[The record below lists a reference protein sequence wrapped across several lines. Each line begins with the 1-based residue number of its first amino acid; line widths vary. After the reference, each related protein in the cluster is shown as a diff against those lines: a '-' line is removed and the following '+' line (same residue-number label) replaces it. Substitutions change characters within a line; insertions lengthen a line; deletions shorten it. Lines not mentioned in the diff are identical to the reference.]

1 MDIIDFIYS
10 QARNL
15 QNPLDYYHG
24 IALSK
29 DFALPDNILAFFP
42 RWSEVAEH
50 SHQRYVLVIPFD
62 PVVYCVE
69 QSRFELHKGH
79 GLLLRPWQR
88 HNHLVKGERQL
99 CERLLI
105 TFELSTPQE
114 YLPVSQVMEIS
125 EASWKD
131 VRRFLELYKSGNPT
145 EVAWQLQKLLRGLAA
160 TQKVVVQQELSLTTT
175 RAITYILRHIEENI
189 EICKIA
195 SKVNLS
201 PSHLRM
207 VFRKEMHI
215 SIGKYIHAQKAQKAC
230 HLLQNTKLSIQEI
243 AEQCGYSSIYAFS
256 HFFKNIFSVSPVAFR
271 NNKNN

>member
-1 MDIIDFIYS
+1 MDTQHTVYS
-10 QARNL
+10 QSKKLSIPEN
-15 QNPLDYYHG
+15 YFHG
-24 IALSK
+24 QCLPK
-29 DFALPDNILAFFP
+29 NFALPDNILAFFP
-42 RWSEVAEH
+42 RWSEVAEQ
-50 SHQRYVLVIPFD
+50 SHPRYVLVIPFD

-69 QSRFELHKGH
+69 QSRFEMQKGH

-105 TFELSTPQE
+105 TFELPTPQE

-145 EVAWQLQKLLRGLAA
+145 EVAWQLLKLLRGLAS
-160 TQKVVVQQELSLTTT
+160 TQNVVEQQELSLTTT
-175 RAITYILRHIEENI
+175 KAIRYILHHINENVDVRQ
-189 EICKIA
+189 IA
-195 SKVNLS
+195 SNVNLS

-207 VFRKEMHI
+207 IFRKEMHI
-215 SIGKYIHAQKAQKAC
+215 SIGKYIHTQKAQKAC
-230 HLLQNTKLSIQEI
+230 HLLQNTSLSIQEI

-256 HFFKNIFSVSPVAFR
+256 HFFKNVFAVSPFAFR
-271 NNKNN
+271 NGKIN